1 MPWDVKDT
9 MNRREDFVC
18 EAATQAV
25 PFSELCR
32 KFKIT
37 RQTGYKWLARHK
49 SEGSKGLAD
58 RSRRPLHSPTRSP
71 EHIEALVLDLRREHG
86 WGGRKIA
93 RRLRD
98 LGQMEVP
105 APATITEILRRHGL
119 IDEQAS
125 RQRQHWQRFEHE
137 HPNSLWQMDFKGDF
151 PTLES
156 GRCAPLTVIDDH
168 SRYNIVLSAC
178 ARTTTGIVQ
187 AELERAFRCYG
198 LPSRINTDNGAPW
211 GSPSAPGQL
220 TELAV
225 WLIRL
230 GIQVSYSRPY
240 HPQTNGK
247 DERFHR
253 SLKAEVLE
261 RHTFTTHAHVQ
272 QVLDR
277 WRQVYNTERPHEA
290 LGMAVPVT
298 RYACSLRRMPER
310 LPEPEY
316 GCGDEVL
323 QVNASGVVRVR
334 GEKVKLSIALKGLQV
349 AARPSEEDDGV
360 IEIWFAH
367 QRVAKLDLKTVKP

>member
-1 MPWDVKDT
+1 MPWDVKDI
-9 MNRREDFVC
+9 MNRREDFVR
-18 EAATQAV
+18 EAALQAV

-32 KFKIT
+32 QYTIT
-37 RQTGYKWLARHK
+37 RQTGYKWLARHRT
-49 SEGSKGLAD
+49 EGSQGLAD
-58 RSRRPLHSPTRSP
+58 RTRRPHHSPTRSAG
-71 EHIEALVLDLRREHG
+71 HIEARVVELRRQHG

-98 LGQMEVP
+98 LGETQIP

-137 HPNSLWQMDFKGDF
+137 HPNALWQMDFKGDF
-151 PTLES
+151 QTLES
-156 GRCAPLTVIDDH
+156 GRCSPLTVIDDH
-168 SRYNIVLSAC
+168 SRYNLVLSAC
-178 ARTTTGIVQ
+178 SRTTTAVVQ
-187 AELERAFRCYG
+187 AALEQAFRCYG

-230 GIQVSYSRPY
+230 GVRVSYSRPY

-261 RHTFTTHAHVQ
+261 RHVFSTHEHVQ
-272 QVLDR
+272 QELDR

-290 LGMAVPVT
+290 LEMAVPIT

-316 GCGDEVL
+316 GSGDDVL
-323 QVNASGVVRVR
+323 LVNSNGVVRFR
-334 GEKVKLSIALKGLQV
+334 GGKVKLSVALKGLHV
-349 AARPSEEDDGV
+349 AARPSVEEDGV
-360 IEIWFAH
+360 IEFWFAH
-367 QRVAKLDLKTVKP
+367 HRVEKLDLKAVKT

>member
-1 MPWDVKDT
+1 MPWDAKDT
-9 MNRREDFVC
+9 MTLREDFVR
-18 EAATQAV
+18 EAAAQAV
-25 PFSELCR
+25 PFSQLCR
-32 KFKIT
+32 EYTIT
-37 RQTGYKWLARHK
+37 RQTGYKWLARYRTEG
-49 SEGSKGLAD
+49 SEGLAE
-58 RSRRPLHSPTRSP
+58 RSRRPHDSPTRSAQ
-71 EHIEALVLDLRREHG
+71 HIEARVLELRHAYG

-98 LGQMEVP
+98 LGETQIP

-125 RQRQHWQRFEHE
+125 RQRQHWQRFEHA

-178 ARTTTGIVQ
+178 SRMTTQVVQ
-187 AELERAFRCYG
+187 QALEQAFHSYG

-253 SLKAEVLE
+253 SLKAEVLA
-261 RHTFTTHAHVQ
+261 RQTFSTHAQVQ
-272 QVLDR
+272 QALDC

-290 LGMAVPVT
+290 LEMAVPIT

-316 GCGDEVL
+316 GGSDEVL
-323 QVNASGVVRVR
+323 LVNSNGVVRFR
-334 GEKVKLSIALKGLQV
+334 GEKVKLSIALRGLHV
-349 AARPSEEDDGV
+349 AARPSELEDGV
-360 IEIWFAH
+360 IEFWFAQH
-367 QRVAKLDLKTVKP
+367 RVEKLDLKTAKP

>member
-1 MPWDVKDT
+1 MPWDAKDT
-9 MNRREDFVC
+9 MNLREDFVRD
-18 EAATQAV
+18 AATQAV

-32 KFKIT
+32 KYKIT
-37 RQTGYKWLARHK
+37 RQTGYKWLGRHK
-49 SEGSKGLAD
+49 SEGADGLAD
-58 RSRRPLHSPTRSP
+58 RSRRPHHSPTRSP
-71 EHIEALVLDLRREHG
+71 EHIEALVLDLRCQHG

-93 RRLRD
+93 QRLRD
-98 LGQMEVP
+98 LGQTEVP

-119 IDEQAS
+119 IDEHAS

-178 ARTTTGIVQ
+178 SRTTTQVVQ
-187 AELERAFRCYG
+187 EALEQAFHCYG

-220 TELAV
+220 TEFAV

-230 GIQVSYSRPY
+230 GIHVSYSQPY

-253 SLKAEVLE
+253 SLKAEVLQ
-261 RHTFTTHAHVQ
+261 RHAFNTHEHVQ
-272 QVLDR
+272 QALDR

-290 LGMAVPVT
+290 LGMATPIT
-298 RYACSLRRMPER
+298 RYACSLSRMPDR

-316 GCGDEVL
+316 ESGDEVL
-323 QVNASGVVRVR
+323 LVNSSGVVRFR
-334 GEKVKLSIALKGLQV
+334 GEKLKLSIALKGLHV
-349 AARPSEEDDGV
+349 AARPSEDEDGV
-360 IEIWFAH
+360 IEFWFAH
-367 QRVAKLDLKTVKP
+367 QRVEKLDLKEPKP

>member
-1 MPWDVKDT
+1 MPWEVKDT
-9 MNRREDFVC
+9 MTLREDFVRL
-18 EAATQAV
+18 AATQAV
-25 PFSELCR
+25 PFSELCGR
-32 KFKIT
+32 FQIT

-49 SEGSKGLAD
+49 AEGINGLAD
-58 RSRRPLHSPTRSP
+58 RSRRPHHSPARSAG
-71 EHIEALVLDLRREHG
+71 HIEARVIELRRQHR

-98 LGQMEVP
+98 LGETQIP

-119 IDEQAS
+119 IDEHAS

-151 PTLES
+151 QTLES
-156 GRCAPLTVIDDH
+156 GRCSPLTVIDDH

-178 ARTTTGIVQ
+178 SRTTTQIVQ
-187 AELERAFRCYG
+187 QALEQAFRCYG
-198 LPSRINTDNGAPW
+198 LPARINTDNGAPW

-230 GIQVSYSRPY
+230 GIRMSYSRPY

-272 QVLDR
+272 QELDR

-290 LGMAVPVT
+290 LGMATPLT
-298 RYACSLRRMPER
+298 RYACSLRRMPDR

-316 GCGDEVL
+316 GSGDEVL

-349 AARPSEEDDGV
+349 AARPSAEEDGV
-360 IEIWFAH
+360 IELWFAH
-367 QRVAKLDLKTVKP
+367 QRVAKLDLKTAKP

>member
-1 MPWDVKDT
+1 MPWNVKDT
-9 MNRREDFVC
+9 MSLREEFIC
-18 EAATQAV
+18 LASGRTL

-32 KFKIT
+32 RFNIS
-37 RQTGYKWLARHK
+37 RQTGYKWVERHRTQGG
-49 SEGSKGLAD
+49 EGLAD
-58 RSRRPLHSPTRSP
+58 QSRRPHHSPMRSSDQTV
-71 EHIEALVLDLRREHG
+71 ALVLELRRQHG
-86 WGGRKIA
+86 WGGRKIE

-98 LGQMEVP
+98 LGHANVP

-119 IDEQAS
+119 IHERDS
-125 RQRQHWQRFEHE
+125 TQRQHWQRFEHAY
-137 HPNSLWQMDFKGDF
+137 PNSLWQMDFKGDF
-151 PTLES
+151 PTLEG
-156 GRCAPLTVIDDH
+156 GRCAALTVLDDH
-168 SRYNIVLSAC
+168 SRFNVVLTAC
-178 ARTTTGIVQ
+178 ARTTTQVVQ
-187 AELERAFRCYG
+187 TELERAFRCYG
-198 LPSRINTDNGAPW
+198 LPARINTDNGAPW

-272 QVLDR
+272 QALDR

>member
-1 MPWDVKDT
+1 MPWDVKDI
-9 MNRREDFVC
+9 MNRREDFVR

-32 KFKIT
+32 KYAIT
-37 RQTGYKWLARHK
+37 RQTGYKWLARHRA
-49 SEGSKGLAD
+49 EGINGLAD
-58 RSRRPLHSPTRSP
+58 RSRRPHHSPARSAQ
-71 EHIEALVLDLRREHG
+71 HIEARVLELRHERG

-98 LGQMEVP
+98 LGETQIP

-119 IDEQAS
+119 IDEHAS
-125 RQRQHWQRFEHE
+125 QQRQHWQRFEHE

-151 PTLES
+151 QTLES

-178 ARTTTGIVQ
+178 SRTTTEVVQ
-187 AELERAFRCYG
+187 AALEQAFRCYG

-230 GIQVSYSRPY
+230 GIRVSYSRPY

-261 RHTFTTHAHVQ
+261 RHAFSTHEHVQ
-272 QVLDR
+272 QELDR

-290 LGMAVPVT
+290 LEMATPVT
-298 RYACSLRRMPER
+298 RYACSLSRMPDR

-316 GCGDEVL
+316 GSGDEVL
-323 QVNASGVVRVR
+323 RVNSNGLVRFR
-334 GEKVKLSIALKGLQV
+334 GEKVKLSIALKGLYV
-349 AARPSEEDDGV
+349 AARPSKEEDGV
-360 IEIWFAH
+360 IEFWFAH
-367 QRVAKLDLKTVKP
+367 HRVEKLDLKTAKT

>member
-1 MPWDVKDT
+1 MPWEVKDT
-9 MNRREDFVC
+9 MTLREDFVRL
-18 EAATQAV
+18 AATQAV

-32 KFKIT
+32 RFQIT

-49 SEGSKGLAD
+49 AEGINGLAD
-58 RSRRPLHSPTRSP
+58 RSRRPHHSPARSAG
-71 EHIEALVLDLRREHG
+71 HIEARVIELRRQHG

-98 LGQMEVP
+98 LGETQIP

-119 IDEQAS
+119 IDEHAS

-151 PTLES
+151 QTLES
-156 GRCAPLTVIDDH
+156 GRCSPLTVIDDH

-178 ARTTTGIVQ
+178 SRTTTQIVQ
-187 AELERAFRCYG
+187 QALEQAFRCYG
-198 LPSRINTDNGAPW
+198 LPARINTDNGAPW
-211 GSPSAPGQL
+211 GSPTAPGQL

-230 GIQVSYSRPY
+230 GIRVSYSRPY

-261 RHTFTTHAHVQ
+261 RHAFITHAHVQ
-272 QVLDR
+272 QELDR

-298 RYACSLRRMPER
+298 RYACSLRRMPDR

-316 GCGDEVL
+316 GSGDEVL

-349 AARPSEEDDGV
+349 AARPSAEEDGV
-360 IEIWFAH
+360 IELWFAH
-367 QRVAKLDLKTVKP
+367 QRVAKLDLKTAKP

>member
-1 MPWDVKDT
+1 
-9 MNRREDFVC
+9 MNRREDFVR

-25 PFSELCR
+25 AFSELCR

-49 SEGSKGLAD
+49 AEGAEGLAD
-58 RSRRPLHSPTRSP
+58 RSRRPHHSPTRSAG
-71 EHIEALVLDLRREHG
+71 HIEARVIELRRQHG

-98 LGQMEVP
+98 LGETGIP

-119 IDEQAS
+119 IDEHAS

-151 PTLES
+151 PTLEG

-178 ARTTTGIVQ
+178 SRTTTEVVQ
-187 AELERAFRCYG
+187 DALERAFRCYG

-261 RHTFTTHAHVQ
+261 RHAFTTHAHVQ
-272 QVLDR
+272 QELDR

-298 RYACSLRRMPER
+298 RYACSLRRMPDR

-316 GCGDEVL
+316 GSGDEVL

-334 GEKVKLSIALKGLQV
+334 GERLKLSIALKGLQV
-349 AARPSEEDDGV
+349 AARPSAEEDGV
-360 IEIWFAH
+360 IELWFAH
-367 QRVAKLDLKTVKP
+367 QRVAKLDLKTAKP

>member
-9 MNRREDFVC
+9 MNRREDFVR

-25 PFSELCR
+25 AFSELCS

-37 RQTGYKWLARHK
+37 RQTDYKWLARHK
-49 SEGSKGLAD
+49 AEGAEGLAD
-58 RSRRPLHSPTRSP
+58 RSRRPHHSPTRSAG
-71 EHIEALVLDLRREHG
+71 HIEARVIELRRQHG

-98 LGQMEVP
+98 LGETGIP

-119 IDEQAS
+119 IDEHAS

-151 PTLES
+151 PTLEG

-178 ARTTTGIVQ
+178 ARTTTEVVQ
-187 AELERAFRCYG
+187 DALERAFRCYG

-230 GIQVSYSRPY
+230 GIRVSYSRPY

-261 RHTFTTHAHVQ
+261 RHAFTTHAHVQ
-272 QVLDR
+272 QELDR

-298 RYACSLRRMPER
+298 RYACSLRRMPDR

-316 GCGDEVL
+316 GSGDEVL

-349 AARPSEEDDGV
+349 AARPSAEEDGV
-360 IEIWFAH
+360 IELWFAH
-367 QRVAKLDLKTVKP
+367 QRVAKLDLKTAKP

>member
-1 MPWDVKDT
+1 MPWEVKDT
-9 MNRREDFVC
+9 MTLREDFVRL
-18 EAATQAV
+18 AATQAV
-25 PFSELCR
+25 PFSELCGR
-32 KFKIT
+32 FQIT

-49 SEGSKGLAD
+49 AEGINGLAD
-58 RSRRPLHSPTRSP
+58 RSRRPHHSPARSAG
-71 EHIEALVLDLRREHG
+71 HIEARVIELRRQHG

-98 LGQMEVP
+98 LGETQIP

-119 IDEQAS
+119 IDEHAS

-151 PTLES
+151 QTLES
-156 GRCAPLTVIDDH
+156 GRCSPLTVIDDH

-178 ARTTTGIVQ
+178 SRTTTQIVQ
-187 AELERAFRCYG
+187 QALEQAFRCYG
-198 LPSRINTDNGAPW
+198 LPARINTDNGAPW

-230 GIQVSYSRPY
+230 GIRVSYSRPY

-272 QVLDR
+272 QELDR

-298 RYACSLRRMPER
+298 RYACSLRRMPDR

-316 GCGDEVL
+316 GSGDEVL

-349 AARPSEEDDGV
+349 AARPSAEEDGV
-360 IEIWFAH
+360 IELWFAH
-367 QRVAKLDLKTVKP
+367 QRVAKLDLKTAKP